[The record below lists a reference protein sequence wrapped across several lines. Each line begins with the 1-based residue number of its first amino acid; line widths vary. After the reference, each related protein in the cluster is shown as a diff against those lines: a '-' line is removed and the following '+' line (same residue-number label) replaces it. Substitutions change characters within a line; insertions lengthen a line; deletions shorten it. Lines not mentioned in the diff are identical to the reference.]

1 MLHKLHLIY
10 KKYLIKD
17 SLETNQVISAVSM
30 LLITKLELQIISK
43 SLLWMPRKI
52 YMQLMPL

>member
-17 SLETNQVISAVSM
+17 SLETNQVISAVST